1 MPYLMG
7 QFPGGGSSKPKE
19 KPFAECTWAEVSKIC
34 KAGYAAKYWTIGD
47 TKNMIDGDDTT
58 ALRIIGFDHDPVTD
72 AATYGREKAGITL
85 ELADSNFKGFY
96 DKQMNTTNYS
106 GTLWYSTSAN
116 YHCNFRK
123 NLLPEYLTNNV
134 PADVRNVIVPVEKE
148 FYNGA
153 EMKTIS
159 DRLFLLSL
167 NEIVGG
173 YASGAGSEGEQYA
186 YYAAGNSR
194 KRAGSYWTRSLKAG
208 ANWYYI
214 GSGGEVYDTFVSS
227 YGHHYSFPCMCI

>member
-1 MPYLMG
+1 MG
-7 QFPGGGSSKPKE
+7 VIVLNRVINMAPPK
-19 KPFAECTWAEVSKIC
+19 KAFADCTWEEASAIC
-34 KAGYAAKYWTIGD
+34 KAGYAAKYWAVGD
-47 TKNMIDGDDTT
+47 TKNMIAGDDTT

-72 AATYGREKAGITL
+72 AEAYGREKAGITL
-85 ELADSNFKGFY
+85 EMADSNFKYFT

-106 GTLWYSTSAN
+106 GTLWYSASAN

-123 NLLPEYLTNNV
+123 NLLPDYLANKV
-134 PADVRNVIVPVEKE
+134 PADLRAVLTPVDKE

-159 DRLFLLSL
+159 DTLFLLSL

-173 YASGAGSEGEQYA
+173 YTSGYGSEGEQYD
-186 YYAAGNSR
+186 YYAAGNPR
-194 KRAGSYWTRSLKAG
+194 KRGGSYWTRSSAGG

-214 GSGGEVYDTFVSS
+214 GSGGEVYNTWVAS